1 MREARPIRED
11 TGDRR
16 KTPPT
21 PRCCNR
27 RRPWRPQEVLRSKTT
42 LLWGQVQVAVLVGTA
57 SLRRASP
64 RRRYP
69 DYDRYKDWPAAAW
82 TLYQCTEP
90 LLPLYPGTLARRYRA
105 PRRGAEVFPR
115 SGAQPSRLA
124 LRLRFIKPN
133 EAHDLAAILAAL
145 SRVGLTP
152 SISCSD

>member
-1 MREARPIRED
+1 MLQSAAAVATARSPPFED
-11 TGDRR
+11 NASVG
-16 KTPPT
+16 PGAG
-21 PRCCNR
+21 CC
-27 RRPWRPQEVLRSKTT
+27 SS
-42 LLWGQVQVAVLVGTA
+42 LVGTA

-82 TLYQCTEP
+82 TLHQCTEP
-90 LLPLYPGTLARRYRA
+90 LLPLYPRTLARRYRA
-105 PRRGAEVFPR
+105 PRRAAEVFPR
-115 SGAQPSRLA
+115 SGAQPSRLT

-152 SISCSD
+152 SISCRGWGPFA